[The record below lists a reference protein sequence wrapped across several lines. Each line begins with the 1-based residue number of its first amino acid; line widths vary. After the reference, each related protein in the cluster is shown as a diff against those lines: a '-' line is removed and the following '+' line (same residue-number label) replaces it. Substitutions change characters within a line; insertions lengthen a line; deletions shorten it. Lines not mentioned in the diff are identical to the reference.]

1 MKFAHVRVA
10 NISHLQC
17 KYFTAKRFHLPEWAN
32 FVGAPAIKQVP
43 QGSLFFFWLG
53 SGPTFGIDIWLIAGV
68 SGIVGD
74 IVPAV
79 FASAL
84 ALVTLV
90 IRAAAEARGY
100 GKDNERENK

>member
-1 MKFAHVRVA
+1 MVSLCESDK
-10 NISHLQC
+10 
-17 KYFTAKRFHLPEWAN
+17 KEETAEA
-32 FVGAPAIKQVP
+32 V
-43 QGSLFFFWLG
+43 SSFFWLG
-53 SGPTFGIDIWLIAGV
+53 SGPTFGIDIRLIAGV